1 MGKRV
6 LVAVDTASASEA
18 SILYGIELAARM
30 ESLLLLL
37 AVSSSSSPRGSKGSD
52 GWQGKG
58 DEGRESWM
66 DRVVAESQERGV
78 NLEIFVAPGK
88 FFEEVTRFVQSQPA
102 VQFIVMAAPNRKR
115 SKGNRSF
122 ASALEQLREEFE
134 GEILL
139 VEKAGRITRVSDLYL
154 ESSAQERYV

>member
-30 ESLLLLL
+30 QSLLLLL
-37 AVSSSSSPRGSKGSD
+37 AVSSSSSPRRSKGSD
-52 GWQGKG
+52 GEQGKK

-66 DRVVAESQERGV
+66 DRVVVESQERGV
-78 NLEIFVAPGK
+78 NLEIFVASGK
-88 FFEEVTRFVQSQPA
+88 FFKEVTRFVQSQPS
-102 VQFIVMAAPNRKR
+102 VQFIVMAAPNRRR
-115 SKGNRSF
+115 SKGSRSF